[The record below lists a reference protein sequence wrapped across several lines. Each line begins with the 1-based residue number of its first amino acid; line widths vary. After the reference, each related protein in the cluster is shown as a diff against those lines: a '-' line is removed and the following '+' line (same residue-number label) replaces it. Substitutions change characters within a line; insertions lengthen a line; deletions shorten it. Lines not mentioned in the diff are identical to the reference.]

1 MHINKIYIIN
11 MLFNVYTDE
20 KMLRPTQ
27 VFINGLLWVF
37 FFFGLEAG
45 HPVLY
50 SLHIGPINLKFIFYT
65 RGNLSPMMRLVPS
78 FPLVAF

>member
-27 VFINGLLWVF
+27 VFINGLLWVVF
-37 FFFGLEAG
+37 CFLFWLRSR
-45 HPVLY
+45 PPCIVLTPHR
-50 SLHIGPINLKFIFYT
+50 SHKLKVHVLH
-65 RGNLSPMMRLVPS
+65 
-78 FPLVAF
+78 

>member
-1 MHINKIYIIN
+1 MCTLMK
-11 MLFNVYTDE
+11 

-27 VFINGLLWVF
+27 VFINGLLWGF
-37 FFFGLEAG
+37 FLVWFFGLEAG

-65 RGNLSPMMRLVPS
+65 RGNLSPMRRLVPS
-78 FPLVAF
+78 FPLVVF

>member
-1 MHINKIYIIN
+1 MN
-11 MLFNVYTDE
+11 MLFNVYTE
-20 KMLRPTQ
+20 KMLRPNQ
-27 VFINGLLWVF
+27 VFINGLLCF
-37 FFFGLEAG
+37 FGFFGLEAG

-50 SLHIGPINLKFIFYT
+50 SLHIGPINLKFIFFT

>member
-11 MLFNVYTDE
+11 MLFNVHTDE

-27 VFINGLLWVF
+27 VFINGLLWVV

-50 SLHIGPINLKFIFYT
+50 SLHIGPIKFIFYT
-65 RGNLSPMMRLVPS
+65 RDNLSPMMRLVPS